1 MAGILNSKERIIDF
15 IMTEE
20 GKRQASSG
28 QMKIEFASFTDMH
41 TFYEVSSSIG
51 SGDPRALPG
60 VAEDASSRL
69 YFEASNRFQDV
80 IVPEL
85 EAGNSLRPF
94 RTSDFTFSG
103 KILAS
108 GTFNVGFA
116 EKLNILTGSKITNES
131 MRSLNGITNNFVQ
144 QRILGTEDVF
154 SDTTGFE
161 LSLSTG
167 SFSFNQSTKYG
178 RTDTGTAS
186 LDDTPS
192 LFADRR
198 FSHMPNFRYMPP
210 LNPIQPGK
218 TEAAPLG
225 LYAKLNEPHFLSIQ
239 DLEDHLSQKNYV
251 SIEFSDTSRD
261 NNLVGQMFE
270 FDSTGI
276 EKLSIVDFGE
286 FGDNDPYSPGK
297 RVFFVGKVLKD
308 DSGSE
313 TFLNIFTV
321 VFD

>member
-144 QRILGTEDVF
+144 QKTCFLTLLDSSFRSLQVVSLLTNQ
-154 SDTTGFE
+154 
-161 LSLSTG
+161 LSTEELTQAQLHWMTRPACLLIED
-167 SFSFNQSTKYG
+167 SLTCLTF
-178 RTDTGTAS
+178 DTCRLS
-186 LDDTPS
+186 TPS
-192 LFADRR
+192 SPER
-198 FSHMPNFRYMPP
+198 
-210 LNPIQPGK
+210 QK
-218 TEAAPLG
+218 
-225 LYAKLNEPHFLSIQ
+225 Q
-239 DLEDHLSQKNYV
+239 HL
-251 SIEFSDTSRD
+251 
-261 NNLVGQMFE
+261 
-270 FDSTGI
+270 
-276 EKLSIVDFGE
+276 
-286 FGDNDPYSPGK
+286 
-297 RVFFVGKVLKD
+297 
-308 DSGSE
+308 
-313 TFLNIFTV
+313 
-321 VFD
+321 